1 MLGADWTR
9 GRWTAGLIVSHSV
22 GEGGYSGAPGA
33 GDNGAQK
40 LTSERVHGLT
50 HPQLRLLERL
60 GTRVRAKLL
69 VTDCDHLGDRLGD
82 PGRHAG
88 KIDGRGCPRAGH

>member
-1 MLGADWTR
+1 MVIA
-9 GRWTAGLIVSHSV
+9 ISV
-22 GEGGYSGAPGA
+22 ASLPLPVKKAVWMSPGA
-33 GDNGAQK
+33 ISA
-40 LTSERVHGLT
+40 

-88 KIDGRGCPRAGH
+88 KIDGRGCRRAGY

>member
-1 MLGADWTR
+1 MIVLGVAATNQLCPSRSIGTD
-9 GRWTAGLIVSHSV
+9 
-22 GEGGYSGAPGA
+22 
-33 GDNGAQK
+33 DGAQK

-50 HPQLRLLERL
+50 HPNSVLERL

-82 PGRHAG
+82 PGRHAVNV
-88 KIDGRGCPRAGH
+88 PEY

>member
-1 MLGADWTR
+1 MIVFAVTATR
-9 GRWTAGLIVSHSV
+9 NQLCPSRSIRDAPV
-22 GEGGYSGAPGA
+22 GPLL
-33 GDNGAQK
+33 DDGAQK

-88 KIDGRGCPRAGH
+88 KIDGRGCRRAGH